1 LKEYSYAKGEG
12 KSLIFID
19 AVRFSEAFSL
29 KGRYTKSGDKYAVDV
44 RLFKGDEMV
53 ERFQVEDQQDR
64 LAKKIVKEVNEAI
77 SH

>member
-1 LKEYSYAKGEG
+1 
-12 KSLIFID
+12 
-19 AVRFSEAFSL
+19 
-29 KGRYTKSGDKYAVDV
+29 VDV